1 MSEFE
6 YDLFV
11 IGVGSGGVRAA
22 RMSAAQGK
30 RVATAEDRYMGG
42 TCVNVGCVPKKLLV
56 YASHFSEDYENA
68 RGFGWDEVRPGFS
81 WQKLI
86 ENKNTEISRLNGIY
100 RGMLD
105 STGVTHFD
113 GRARIVDEH
122 HVSIGDQTVST
133 EKILIATGGWPYV
146 PDFPG
151 NDLVITSNE
160 AFFLEELPKRVL
172 VVGGGYIAVEFAG
185 IFAGLGAESHLS
197 YRGSLFLR
205 HFDEDVRQL
214 VRDELNKKA
223 INLHFNSHM
232 EKVEKLSNGKL
243 KVTFREPITQV
254 DEREIRPDQGS
265 TEEFDIVLYATGRVP
280 AVHDIGLENVD
291 VKCRENG
298 AIIVDDYYQTSV
310 PSIYALG
317 DVIDKVQLTPVAIE
331 EAMTFVRT
339 QYMNTPTKMDYE
351 NIATAVF
358 CQPNIGTVGLTE
370 QEARDK
376 YGDVAVFRSIY
387 RAMKHTLSGSDE
399 KNMMKIIAERKTD
412 VVVGVHMVGPEAGE
426 IIQGVA
432 IAMKAG
438 ATKAIFDATVGIH
451 PTAAEEFVTMREEV
465 TSP

>member
-1 MSEFE
+1 M
-6 YDLFV
+6 
-11 IGVGSGGVRAA
+11 
-22 RMSAAQGK
+22 
-30 RVATAEDRYMGG
+30 
-42 TCVNVGCVPKKLLV
+42 
-56 YASHFSEDYENA
+56 
-68 RGFGWDEVRPGFS
+68 
-81 WQKLI
+81 
-86 ENKNTEISRLNGIY
+86 
-100 RGMLD
+100 
-105 STGVTHFD
+105 
-113 GRARIVDEH
+113 
-122 HVSIGDQTVST
+122 
-133 EKILIATGGWPYV
+133 
-146 PDFPG
+146 
-151 NDLVITSNE
+151 
-160 AFFLEELPKRVL
+160 
-172 VVGGGYIAVEFAG
+172 
-185 IFAGLGAESHLS
+185 
-197 YRGSLFLR
+197 
-205 HFDEDVRQL
+205 

-399 KNMMKIIAERKTD
+399 KNMMKIIVDRKTD